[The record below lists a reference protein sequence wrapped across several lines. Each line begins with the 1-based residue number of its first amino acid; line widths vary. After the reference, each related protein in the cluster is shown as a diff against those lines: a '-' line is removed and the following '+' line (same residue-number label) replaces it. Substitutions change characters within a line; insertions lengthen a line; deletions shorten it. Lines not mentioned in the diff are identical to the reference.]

1 MLRVSIRVLDRVPK
15 SFFSGLG
22 LGIALFAFSGV
33 ALAVVYWALR
43 PFVWAALYRVPYSP
57 PPGPYPPESGEWL
70 FVKAIWFV
78 SAIVLGFVATHV
90 AGRSANKV
98 LLTLLAG
105 WFVLSLA
112 AEPLQTGSLWR
123 IALDY
128 LSVPFGAL
136 LGCVLWRQHQ
146 MCGYA
151 PLERQRDG

>member
-1 MLRVSIRVLDRVPK
+1 
-15 SFFSGLG
+15 
-22 LGIALFAFSGV
+22 
-33 ALAVVYWALR
+33 
-43 PFVWAALYRVPYSP
+43 VWAALYGVPYSP

-90 AGRSANKV
+90 SGRSVQKV

-112 AEPLQTGSLWR
+112 AEPLQSDSLWR

-128 LSVPFGAL
+128 LNIPAGAL
-136 LGCVLWRQHQ
+136 VGYGLWRRHQ
-146 MCGYA
+146 VRG
-151 PLERQRDG
+151 